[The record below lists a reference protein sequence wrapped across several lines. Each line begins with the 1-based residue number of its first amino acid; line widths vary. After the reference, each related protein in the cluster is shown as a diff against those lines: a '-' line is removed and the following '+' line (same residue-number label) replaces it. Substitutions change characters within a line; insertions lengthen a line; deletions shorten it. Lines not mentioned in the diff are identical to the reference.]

1 MPFAQSNLLPMK
13 SALFFDE
20 EDPIEASIP
29 TWSVYSLIQRNVLH
43 STLSGAENLRKSKND
58 VLYVKHERFI
68 VSQSAQG
75 EHWIQ
80 DLQTKMLARW
90 N

>member
-1 MPFAQSNLLPMK
+1 MK
-13 SALFFDE
+13 SITLLDE

-29 TWSVYSLIQRNVLH
+29 MLSVYSLMQRNVLH
-43 STLSGAENLRKSKND
+43 STLLGAENLCKSPNN
-58 VLYVKHERFI
+58 VLFVKHEKFI
-68 VSQSAQG
+68 VSQSVQG